1 VLGKLKRDQERLDA
15 LKPTKVKNDVAG
27 EYSLKSKTLDL
38 QQTRFKTRLRVC
50 ATQEVVVEYKPTPA
64 QPRKTQVSGRAVN
77 VRGKA
82 AQVQLRGPAPP
93 AMGKIAGVYTLG
105 KEAPTNAEAARAA
118 IVRAVLLRQSG
129 VLRGA
134 MARAI
139 WFPTAAGGATAAQAG
154 AARPA
159 TPPPIVLA
167 GRALNPSQTEA
178 VRAIMDD
185 KLITL
190 IHGGPGTGKT
200 TVIAAAVQSIVARD
214 ADSTLW
220 LVAQSNVAVKN
231 IAEKLASCGF
241 DDYRLLV
248 SQDFHFDWH
257 EHLYER
263 IAPNVLRSDK
273 LPPDLVAMER
283 VLGGVR
289 VVLCTLSML
298 SNSRVM
304 AAGLARLV
312 PIQTVVVDEASQIE
326 AGDYL
331 PLVGR
336 FASTLK
342 KIVCIGDD
350 KQRECSGGL
359 VCCLDPDW
367 TWPVPPYGQEDV
379 PELQSVF
386 ELKHLKRNE
395 VFLDTQCMRYSA
407 RTV

>member
-1 VLGKLKRDQERLDA
+1 VLAKLKRDQERLDA

-64 QPRKTQVSGRAVN
+64 QPRKTQVTGRAIN

-139 WFPTAAGGATAAQAG
+139 WFPAAAGGAAAAQAG
-154 AARPA
+154 VVRPA
-159 TPPPIVLA
+159 TPPPIVWA
-167 GRALNPSQTEA
+167 GRPLNPSQTEA

-200 TVIAAAVQSIVARD
+200 VRRRVQA
-214 ADSTLW
+214 
-220 LVAQSNVAVKN
+220 
-231 IAEKLASCGF
+231 
-241 DDYRLLV
+241 
-248 SQDFHFDWH
+248 
-257 EHLYER
+257 
-263 IAPNVLRSDK
+263 
-273 LPPDLVAMER
+273 
-283 VLGGVR
+283 GGVR
-289 VVLCTLSML
+289 GLT
-298 SNSRVM
+298 RVR
-304 AAGLARLV
+304 ADGDCGSGAEHRSAGRDEHALAGRAEQRRGEEHRGEARELRVRRLPPARLAGL
-312 PIQTVVVDEASQIE
+312 
-326 AGDYL
+326 
-331 PLVGR
+331 PL
-336 FASTLK
+336 
-342 KIVCIGDD
+342 
-350 KQRECSGGL
+350 
-359 VCCLDPDW
+359 
-367 TWPVPPYGQEDV
+367 
-379 PELQSVF
+379 
-386 ELKHLKRNE
+386 
-395 VFLDTQCMRYSA
+395 
-407 RTV
+407 